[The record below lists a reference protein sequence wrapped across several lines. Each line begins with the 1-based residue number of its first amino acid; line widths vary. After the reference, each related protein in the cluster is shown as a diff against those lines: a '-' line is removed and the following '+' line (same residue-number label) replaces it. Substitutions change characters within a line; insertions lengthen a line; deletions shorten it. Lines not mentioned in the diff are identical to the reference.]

1 MVVCNGTRPYI
12 MDGCV
17 DRNNLPSRPDEADT
31 ERGVFMSKRNDFEFT
46 GVKDVSHWNP
56 GFDKKCGVSWGKL
69 RGQLPA
75 L

>member
-12 MDGCV
+12 LDGCA
-17 DRNNLPSRPDEADT
+17 DRNNLPGRHGVVDT
-31 ERGVFMSKRNDFEFT
+31 ERDVFMSNRNDFEST
-46 GVKDVSHWNP
+46 GVKDVSHWDP
-56 GFDKKCGVSWGKL
+56 GFDKKCGVSWGKV